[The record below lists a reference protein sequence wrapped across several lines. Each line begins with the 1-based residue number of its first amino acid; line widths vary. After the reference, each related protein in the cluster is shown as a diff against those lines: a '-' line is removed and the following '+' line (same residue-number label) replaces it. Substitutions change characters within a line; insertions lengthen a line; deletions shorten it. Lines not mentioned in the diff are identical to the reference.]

1 MPGPGF
7 IGIGTSSKDDMAQVK
22 LFAKT
27 ALTLSLTHLLRHIV
41 EKHYHRVLV
50 TLETSCLRHVNRVM
64 RRLDKKTKTK
74 TKTKAKTET
83 ETSSK
88 S

>member
-1 MPGPGF
+1 M
-7 IGIGTSSKDDMAQVK
+7 
-22 LFAKT
+22 FAKT

-74 TKTKAKTET
+74 TKAKTET
-83 ETSSK
+83 DTSSK

>member
-1 MPGPGF
+1 M
-7 IGIGTSSKDDMAQVK
+7 
-22 LFAKT
+22 FAKT

-64 RRLDKKTKTK
+64 RRLDKKTK
-74 TKTKAKTET
+74 AKTET

-88 S
+88 SFL